1 MNKPPIKDIL
11 NVDYIDSFCE
21 KTPLFIRKNNN
32 LIAHLIKAITEVS
45 LSRYNKRADE
55 DDTEVQMYSLSKHRK
70 LELIFY
76 GINSKKIIQN
86 EINSKRGFF
95 KICDYVYANKYFND
109 LQIGVE
115 TYATNLNNKLVIMN
129 ENDFKNKKIIKSK
142 QDIHLTN
149 FKFTNVENAYNIYY
163 DIFEKNGKKYV
174 FSIELIEIWY
184 SKYNNT
190 ANTLINA
197 YKTMDILL
205 YMFNGSEELLYNMIN
220 ELVGVKSYNN
230 LVDTID
236 KNSALHGIYKIKV
249 EELNT
254 KYSKAL
260 NRIGNIDKNIQYKE
274 DCIIDLHIKFSKF
287 KKFDNKLRYLYFFS
301 INSNHFNKRINRKIN
316 DLDLINLFKKTETKS
331 KNKRKHI
338 TDIIFTEEDNY
349 KSEDDEYNSSDSNDS
364 IETNDEFSNKS
375 IKKLSIRFTDIV
387 INKDKITELL
397 EDLIYGNM
405 KFEYDYYKYGY
416 INVYKDY
423 DKYYTTHKYINF
435 SFENLTKTKQSIT
448 YHAYLNYDLS
458 RIIRASIKV

>member
-11 NVDYIDSFCE
+11 NVDYIESFCE

-45 LSRYNKRADE
+45 LSRYNKRTED

-109 LQIGVE
+109 LQIGIE
-115 TYATNLNNKLVIMN
+115 TYATNLNNKLLIMN
-129 ENDFKNKKIIKSK
+129 ENDFKHKKIIKSK

-230 LVDTID
+230 LTDTID

-249 EELNT
+249 EELNP

-287 KKFDNKLRYLYFFS
+287 KKFDNKLRHLYFFS
-301 INSNHFNKRINRKIN
+301 INSNHFNKRNNRKIN
-316 DLDLINLFKKTETKS
+316 DLDLINLFKKTEVKS
-331 KNKRKHI
+331 KNKRKQI
-338 TDIIFTEEDNY
+338 TDI
-349 KSEDDEYNSSDSNDS
+349 
-364 IETNDEFSNKS
+364 
-375 IKKLSIRFTDIV
+375 R
-387 INKDKITELL
+387 
-397 EDLIYGNM
+397 
-405 KFEYDYYKYGY
+405 
-416 INVYKDY
+416 
-423 DKYYTTHKYINF
+423 
-435 SFENLTKTKQSIT
+435 
-448 YHAYLNYDLS
+448 
-458 RIIRASIKV
+458 